1 MSEFQ
6 VSKSNYVDCRI
17 VANDLSNQTLAEG
30 EVLVKV
36 DKFALTANNITYAVV
51 AEKLSLIHTSE
62 PTRPYKTSYA
72 VYC

>member
-30 EVLVKV
+30 EVLV
-36 DKFALTANNITYAVV
+36 
-51 AEKLSLIHTSE
+51 
-62 PTRPYKTSYA
+62 
-72 VYC
+72 